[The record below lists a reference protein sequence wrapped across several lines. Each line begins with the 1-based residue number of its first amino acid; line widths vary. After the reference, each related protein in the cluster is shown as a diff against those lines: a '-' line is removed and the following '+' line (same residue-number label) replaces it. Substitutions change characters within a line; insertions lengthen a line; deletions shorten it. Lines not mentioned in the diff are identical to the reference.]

1 VTAATTPPARRTTAA
16 ATRQRQLNPHEE
28 VNPMMKKL
36 YKALF
41 LTRKPARSE
50 APRFNG
56 QLLDQKRDDV
66 FLALHQAG
74 LGR

>member
-1 VTAATTPPARRTTAA
+1 
-16 ATRQRQLNPHEE
+16 
-28 VNPMMKKL
+28 MMKKL

-50 APRFNG
+50 AARFNG

-66 FLALHQAG
+66 FLALYRAG
-74 LGR
+74 LIR

>member
-1 VTAATTPPARRTTAA
+1 
-16 ATRQRQLNPHEE
+16 
-28 VNPMMKKL
+28 MMKKL
-36 YKALF
+36 YRALF

-66 FLALHQAG
+66 FLALYQAG